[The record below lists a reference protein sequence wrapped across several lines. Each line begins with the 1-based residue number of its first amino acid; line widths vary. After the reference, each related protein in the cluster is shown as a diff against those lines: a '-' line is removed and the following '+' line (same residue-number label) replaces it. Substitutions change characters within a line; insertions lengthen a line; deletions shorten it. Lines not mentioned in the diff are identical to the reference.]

1 MPKPFKI
8 EDSPL
13 FQITLPDKTKPEKQT
28 KQKEQRPKK
37 INKTR
42 TTHKTTTQ
50 KNQTTQITEK
60 ITQDIQKPLESYSLN
75 DEFIKKLTDNLIK
88 YHNPT
93 EHIVYLTLLKFSKII
108 TPEFRNNP
116 EQSSINPLSTQTFE
130 IITEPISINKIAN
143 LCNISFKTAKR
154 TIRNLI
160 KKGHI
165 SIFSPYDSRQNL
177 ATRYKIENI
186 PMG

>member
-13 FQITLPDKTKPEKQT
+13 FQITLPGKKSEKKT
-28 KQKEQRPKK
+28 KQKQ
-37 INKTR
+37 
-42 TTHKTTTQ
+42 TQ
-50 KNQTTQITEK
+50 TEK
-60 ITQDIQKPLESYSLN
+60 RTEIPPTKPLGPFPEGSE
-75 DEFIKKLTDNLIK
+75 EFIKKLTDNLIK

-93 EHIVYLTLLKFSKII
+93 EHIVYITLLKFSKIVNQAGF
-108 TPEFRNNP
+108 ENNK
-116 EQSSINPLSTQTFE
+116 TFE
-130 IITEPISINKIAN
+130 IITDPISINKIAN

-165 SIFSPYDSRQNL
+165 SIFSPHDSKQNI
-177 ATRYKIENI
+177 ATRYKIEITTKWNQ
-186 PMG
+186 